1 MTSFIMIRFK
11 VGQNIVRPLD
21 NRLESPEWGH
31 VIRSFFSEIDLFP
44 GSGSI
49 ASYKYNSL
57 NINEKSFNNIIIYPV
72 CTYRT
77 IIQKYRV

>member
-1 MTSFIMIRFK
+1 MTMLRFK
-11 VGQNIVRPLD
+11 VGQNIYRARD

-49 ASYKYNSL
+49 ARYKYDSQ
-57 NINEKSFNNIIIYPV
+57 NISRISKIYLHIIV
-72 CTYRT
+72 
-77 IIQKYRV
+77 